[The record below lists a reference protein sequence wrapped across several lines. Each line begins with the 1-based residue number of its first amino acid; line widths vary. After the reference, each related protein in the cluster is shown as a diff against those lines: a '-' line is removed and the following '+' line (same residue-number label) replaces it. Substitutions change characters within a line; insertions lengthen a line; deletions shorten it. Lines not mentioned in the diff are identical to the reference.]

1 VRVSGRINEWA
12 NKVDLIT
19 HGVLGAVASQ
29 GLARK
34 HQIGIAAAI
43 GFAAAMLPD
52 ADALIQS
59 AKDPLLRLEYHRQFT
74 HALIFIPV
82 GGLIAAGILWML
94 LRRRVSFV
102 RLYLFATAAYAT
114 AGILDACT
122 SYGTQLLWPFSD
134 ERIAWR
140 IVSIADPL
148 VTLTL
153 ICAVALAIVKR
164 SKVPAGIGLVLVMC
178 YLLAGVFQRGEAE
191 QAAYAVAG
199 QRGHTIEKI
208 EVKPSLGNLLLW
220 RSVYRTGD
228 SYYVDAIRIGIG
240 SEARIYPGGNV
251 SVFHGGEAFPGL
263 KQDSVLY
270 RDIQRFSKYSD
281 GFIAQ
286 HPDRPSVLGDVRYAM
301 LPNSLRP
308 LWGIIVNA
316 SEPEQHADYKDFR
329 NMNDDTVQMFVGM
342 LSGKPASSKVSVA
355 PG

>member
-1 VRVSGRINEWA
+1 M
-12 NKVDLIT
+12 DLIT
-19 HGVLGAVASQ
+19 HGVLGAIASQ

-34 HQIGIAAAI
+34 HQTGIAAAI

-52 ADALIQS
+52 ADAFIQS
-59 AKDPLLRLEYHRQFT
+59 AQDPLLKLEYHRQFT
-74 HALIFIPV
+74 HALIFVPV
-82 GGLIAAGILWML
+82 GGLIAAGVLWMF
-94 LRRRVSFV
+94 LRRRVSFA
-102 RLYLFATAAYAT
+102 RLYVFATAAYAT

-153 ICAVALAIVKR
+153 ISAVALAIAKK
-164 SKVPAGIGLVLVMC
+164 SKVPAGTGLLLVIC
-178 YLLAGVFQRGEAE
+178 YLLVGLFQRGEAE
-191 QAAYAVAG
+191 QATYAVAG

-220 RSVYRTGD
+220 RSVYRARD

-240 SEARIYPGGNV
+240 SEARIYPGGTV
-251 SVFHGGEAFPGL
+251 SVFHAGEAFPGL

-270 RDIQRFSKYSD
+270 RDIQRFSKYSN

-286 HPDRPSVLGDVRYAM
+286 HPDRPSVLGDLRYAM
-301 LPNSLRP
+301 VPNSLRP
-308 LWGIIVNA
+308 LWGVVVNV
-316 SEPEQHADYKDFR
+316 SESEQHADYRNFR
-329 NMNDDTVQMFVGM
+329 DMDEGTMQVFVGM
-342 LSGKPASSKVSVA
+342 LSGRPASSKVSVA

>member
-1 VRVSGRINEWA
+1 
-12 NKVDLIT
+12 VDLIT

-59 AKDPLLRLEYHRQFT
+59 AQDPLLRLEYHRQFT

-82 GGLIAAGILWML
+82 GGLIAASVLWIF
-94 LRRRVSFV
+94 LRRRVSFAW
-102 RLYLFATAAYAT
+102 LYVLATAAYAT

-140 IVSIADPL
+140 IVSIVDPL

-153 ICAVALAIVKR
+153 IGAVVFARVKK
-164 SKVPAGIGLVLVMC
+164 SSVPARIGLTLVVC
-178 YLLAGVFQRGEAE
+178 YLLVGLFQRGQAE
-191 QAAYAVAG
+191 DAAYAIAG

-220 RSVYRTGD
+220 RSVYRAGD
-228 SYYVDAIRIGIG
+228 SYYVDAIRLGLL
-240 SEARIYPGGNV
+240 ADVTVYPGGTVGIFN
-251 SVFHGGEAFPGL
+251 GAEAFADL
-263 KQDSVLY
+263 KRDSVMY
-270 RDIQRFSKYSD
+270 QDIERFNVYSD
-281 GFIAQ
+281 GFLVR
-286 HPDRPSVLGDVRYAM
+286 RPEQPSILGDLRYAM

-308 LWGIIVNA
+308 LWGIVVNT
-316 SEPEQHADYKDFR
+316 SEPGRHADYKDFR
-329 NMNDDTVQMFVGM
+329 GMDEGTVPAFIQMLFGRSGLAIKNDDRSATV
-342 LSGKPASSKVSVA
+342 